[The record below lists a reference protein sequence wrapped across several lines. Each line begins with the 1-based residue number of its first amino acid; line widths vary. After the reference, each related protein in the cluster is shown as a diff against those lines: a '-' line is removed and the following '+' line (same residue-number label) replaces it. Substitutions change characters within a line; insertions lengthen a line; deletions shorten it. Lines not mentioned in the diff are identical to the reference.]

1 MDSLKNNV
9 CGFLGIA
16 GGFISTYFGGWDAGV
31 LALFV
36 VLMCDFVAGLVAV
49 CVFGSNRKAEKCCSK
64 LEAINKDFFRK
75 MTILFFVLIGHMLDM
90 YFHTSFVRDS
100 IVISFLCI
108 ELVSFADNAI
118 IIGVPTPSIFKDVL
132 DYLHKK
138 PEYKKDRSRRTKNS
152 IGGGN

>member
-1 MDSLKNNV
+1 
-9 CGFLGIA
+9 
-16 GGFISTYFGGWDAGV
+16 
-31 LALFV
+31 
-36 VLMCDFVAGLVAV
+36 
-49 CVFGSNRKAEKCCSK
+49 
-64 LEAINKDFFRK
+64 
-75 MTILFFVLIGHMLDM
+75 M
-90 YFHTSFVRDS
+90 YFHASFVRDS

-152 IGGGN
+152 TGGN